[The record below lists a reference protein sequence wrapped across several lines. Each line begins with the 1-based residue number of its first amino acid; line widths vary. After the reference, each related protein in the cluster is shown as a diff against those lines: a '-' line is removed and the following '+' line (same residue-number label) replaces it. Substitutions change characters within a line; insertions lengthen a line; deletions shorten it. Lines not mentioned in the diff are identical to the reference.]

1 MPVTSYNGITM
12 PAMMY
17 GTAWKKDATTKLV
30 EAAVDAGFRSID
42 TANQLIHYD
51 EALVGEA
58 LLALQQNGIDRQSLF
73 LQTKFTSVNGQ
84 DSRTPYDAKA
94 NLTTQV
100 NQSMASSLKHLHT
113 DYVDSYVLHGPY
125 SRQGI
130 TPQDLEV
137 WAAMEEHFNEGRA
150 RMLGVSNVSA
160 DQLAALCSV
169 ANTKPMVVQNRCYAM
184 RGWDSAVR
192 EICKKEGIIYQ
203 GFSLLTANPHVLENG
218 SVQAMARRLNTG
230 VAQIVFCFALQIGML
245 PLTGTTNKRHMEED
259 LTAEGLTLT
268 EAEMH
273 TIENMG

>member
-12 PAMMY
+12 PAIMY
-17 GTAWKKDATTKLV
+17 GTAWKKDATAKLV

-58 LLALQQNGIDRQSLF
+58 LLALQQKGIDRQSLF

-113 DYVDSYVLHGPY
+113 DYIDSYVLHGPY

-169 ANTKPMVVQNRCYAM
+169 ANTRPMVVQNRCYAM

-230 VAQIVFCFALQIGML
+230 VAQIVFRFALQIGML

-268 EAEMH
+268 EAELH

>member
-58 LLALQQNGIDRQSLF
+58 LLALQQKGIDRQSLF

-113 DYVDSYVLHGPY
+113 DYIDSYVLHGPY

-169 ANTKPMVVQNRCYAM
+169 ANTRPMVVQNRCYAM

-230 VAQIVFCFALQIGML
+230 VAQIVFSFALQIGML

>member
-1 MPVTSYNGITM
+1 MTFTTHNGITM
-12 PAMMY
+12 PAFMY
-17 GTAWKKDATTKLV
+17 GTAWKKEETKKLV
-30 EAAVDAGFRSID
+30 EMAVDSGFRSID

-51 EALVGEA
+51 EALVGDA
-58 LLALQQNGIDRQSLF
+58 LLALKEKGIGRESLF

-113 DYVDSYVLHGPY
+113 DYIDSYVLHGPY

-137 WAAMEEHFNEGRA
+137 WAAMEQHFNDGKA

-169 ANTKPMVVQNRCYAM
+169 AVTKPMVVQNRCYAM

-192 EICKKEGIIYQ
+192 EICQKEGIIYQ
-203 GFSLLTANPHVLENG
+203 GFSLLTANPHVLESGAVN
-218 SVQAMARRLNTG
+218 AMARRLNTG
-230 VAQIVFCFALQIGML
+230 VAQIVFRFALQIGML
-245 PLTGTTNKRHMEED
+245 PLTGTTNKRHMEDD
-259 LTAEGLTLT
+259 LSAEGLSLT
-268 EAEMH
+268 ADEMN
-273 TIENMG
+273 TIETMG

>member
-58 LLALQQNGIDRQSLF
+58 LLTLQQKGIDRQSLF

-113 DYVDSYVLHGPY
+113 DYIDSYVLHGPY

-169 ANTKPMVVQNRCYAM
+169 ANTRPMVVQNRCYAM

-230 VAQIVFCFALQIGML
+230 VAQIVFSFALQIGML

-268 EAEMH
+268 EAEMQ

>member
-58 LLALQQNGIDRQSLF
+58 LLALQQKDIDRQSLF

-230 VAQIVFCFALQIGML
+230 VAQIVFSFALQIGML

>member
-17 GTAWKKDATTKLV
+17 GTAWKKDATAKLV

-58 LLALQQNGIDRQSLF
+58 LLALQQKGIDRQSLF

-113 DYVDSYVLHGPY
+113 DYIDSYVLHGPY
-125 SRQGI
+125 SRQGL

-169 ANTKPMVVQNRCYAM
+169 ANTRPMVVQNRCYAM

-192 EICKKEGIIYQ
+192 EICQKEGIVYQ
-203 GFSLLTANPHVLENG
+203 GFSLLTANPHVLESG
-218 SVQAMARRLNTG
+218 AVQAMARRLNTG
-230 VAQIVFCFALQIGML
+230 VAQIVFRFALQIGML

-268 EAEMH
+268 EAELH

>member
-1 MPVTSYNGITM
+1 MPFTTYNGISM
-12 PAMMY
+12 PAFMY

-30 EAAVDAGFRSID
+30 ETAVDCGFRSID

-58 LLALQQNGIDRQSLF
+58 LLALKQKGIERESLF

-84 DSRTPYDAKA
+84 DARTPYDAKA

-100 NQSMASSLKHLHT
+100 NQSIASSLKHLHT

-125 SRQGI
+125 SRQGL

-137 WAAMEEHFNEGRA
+137 WAAMEQHFSDGKA

-160 DQLAALCSV
+160 DQLSALCSV
-169 ANTKPMVVQNRCYAM
+169 AVTKPMVVQNRCYAM

-192 EICKKEGIIYQ
+192 EICQKEGIIYQ
-203 GFSLLTANPHVLENG
+203 GFSLLTANPHVLESGAVN
-218 SVQAMARRLNTG
+218 AIARRLNTG
-230 VAQIVFCFALQIGML
+230 VAQIVFRFAMQIGML
-245 PLTGTTNKRHMEED
+245 PLTGTSNQRHMQED

-268 EAEMH
+268 ADEMA